1 LRHIWDRFSQE
12 KNNVK
17 TGVKS
22 TGLGMAI
29 TKLICDAMGAEV
41 KAESELGKGSVF
53 TVTLH
58 SPISQESECPQIETV
73 AREEKHDEVLDRP
86 MKLLVA
92 EDNELNAELLVEI
105 LESEGFQVLYAQ
117 NGKVAVEEFQE
128 SQPGDIDAVLMDMQM
143 PIMDGCE
150 AASEIR
156 RLDRTDAK
164 TVTIFACT
172 ANSFQEDREHAIAS
186 GMNDF
191 ITKPIDV
198 KVLLKKLEETGKH
211 AL

>member
-1 LRHIWDRFSQE
+1 
-12 KNNVK
+12 
-17 TGVKS
+17 
-22 TGLGMAI
+22 
-29 TKLICDAMGAEV
+29 
-41 KAESELGKGSVF
+41 
-53 TVTLH
+53 
-58 SPISQESECPQIETV
+58 
-73 AREEKHDEVLDRP
+73 
-86 MKLLVA
+86 
-92 EDNELNAELLVEI
+92 VEI

-117 NGKVAVEEFQE
+117 NGKVAVEEFEE